1 MQPPKNGNSGHLK
14 PSGKP
19 IYAANEKELQKKI
32 KNRQSALES
41 RRKNKEKFERLGKFA
56 LETKTPIVGD
66 FKKICNGQNRSL
78 TTGTLAI
85 S

>member
-14 PSGKP
+14 PTGKP

-41 RRKNKEKFERLGKFA
+41 RRKNKEKFERLGKFYFYSTI
-56 LETKTPIVGD
+56 LIKPKPYPETTKFELHIR
-66 FKKICNGQNRSL
+66 CW
-78 TTGTLAI
+78 
-85 S
+85 

>member
-14 PSGKP
+14 PTGKP

-41 RRKNKEKFERLGKFA
+41 RRKNKEKFERLGKTSF
-56 LETKTPIVGD
+56 LYRP
-66 FKKICNGQNRSL
+66 RSNSHEVKMHL
-78 TTGTLAI
+78 K
-85 S
+85 

>member
-41 RRKNKEKFERLGKFA
+41 RRKNKEKFERLGKFV
-56 LETKTPIVGD
+56 L
-66 FKKICNGQNRSL
+66 
-78 TTGTLAI
+78 
-85 S
+85 